1 MDIQKAIQ
9 ESIALLRKAE
19 DKIIADRENFKIT
32 EEIWTVRNIMDAIQ
46 YELHQSKKAN
56 FHDS

>member
-1 MDIQKAIQ
+1 MNIQSEIQ
-9 ESIALLRKAE
+9 SAIALLRQAE
-19 DKIIADRENFKIT
+19 DKVISDREYFNIT
-32 EEIWTVRNIMDAIQ
+32 DDIWTVRNIMDAIQ

>member
-19 DKIIADRENFKIT
+19 DKVISDREYFNIT
-32 EEIWTVRNIMDAIQ
+32 DDIWTVRNIMDAIQ